1 MARNTS
7 AVPEQAYS
15 KAVAIVP
22 SDVTAYAN
30 YDATGATGLAIP
42 DAFYVGVTGNVAIT
56 DMGGNV
62 TTLVGCIAGT
72 RYPIRATK
80 FMATNTTATSLVA
93 LYW

>member
-7 AVPEQAYS
+7 AIPEQAYS

-22 SDVTAYAN
+22 SDATVYAN
-30 YDATGATGLAIP
+30 YDAAGATGLAIP
-42 DAFYVGVTGNVAIT
+42 DAFYVGVAGNVAIT

-62 TTLVGCIAGT
+62 TTLVGCLAGV

-80 FMATNTTATSLVA
+80 FMATNTTATNLVA